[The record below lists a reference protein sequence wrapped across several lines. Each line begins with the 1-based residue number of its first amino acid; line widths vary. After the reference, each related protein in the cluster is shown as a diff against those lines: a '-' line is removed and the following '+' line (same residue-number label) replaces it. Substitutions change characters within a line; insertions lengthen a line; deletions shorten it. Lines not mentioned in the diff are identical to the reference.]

1 MNIVIPISVFDNR
14 SYYIICY
21 LIMKARTIYLVI
33 LILLL
38 SCTSKKD
45 SNIQATVDSLSL
57 YDNHPTLNVSEA
69 KHLQWVDSVLGV
81 KNVRLID
88 CRNGIYQYDDTR
100 FYWNRTF
107 DYFLVYPSS
116 FTHGKEPDLGDGNHF
131 VNEDS
136 TICLNVYATYFDV
149 FKDDYSLH
157 EWFDIMINSEVEQGN
172 RIVKKDITEHSYTIE
187 GNTKG
192 GRCFYSKAI
201 RKKAHERDIIVTV
214 KLGYTDSVKKQA
226 EEIIS
231 MNINRFPYNPLE

>member
-1 MNIVIPISVFDNR
+1 
-14 SYYIICY
+14 
-21 LIMKARTIYLVI
+21 MKLVTIYI
-33 LILLL
+33 LLLMLLL

-45 SNIQATVDSLSL
+45 SNIQATIASLSI
-57 YDNHPTLNVSEA
+57 YDNHPTLDISEA

-81 KNVRLID
+81 KGVKLID
-88 CRNGIYQYDDTR
+88 YRNRIYQYNDTR

-116 FTHGKEPDLGDGNHF
+116 FTHGKESDLGNGNHF

-157 EWFDIMINSEVEQGN
+157 EWFDIMIDTEVEQGN
-172 RIVKKDITEHSYTIE
+172 RIIKKDITDHSYTIE

-192 GRCFYSKAI
+192 GRCFFCKATC
-201 RKKAHERDIIVTV
+201 KKAYERDIIVTV
-214 KLGYTDSVKKQA
+214 KLEYMNFIKKQA

>member
-1 MNIVIPISVFDNR
+1 M
-14 SYYIICY
+14 
-21 LIMKARTIYLVI
+21 
-33 LILLL
+33 LLL

-45 SNIQATVDSLSL
+45 SNIQATIASLSI
-57 YDNHPTLNVSEA
+57 YDNHPTLDISEA

-116 FTHGKEPDLGDGNHF
+116 FTHGEESDLSNGNHF

-149 FKDDYSLH
+149 FKDDYSLR
-157 EWFDIMINSEVEQGN
+157 EWFDIMIDSEIEQGN
-172 RIVKKDITEHSYTIE
+172 RIVKKDITDHSCTIE

-192 GRCFYSKAI
+192 DRCFYSKAI

-214 KLGYTDSVKKQA
+214 KLEYTNSRRKEV
-226 EEIIS
+226 EEFVNLYIDK
-231 MNINRFPYNPLE
+231 L

>member
-1 MNIVIPISVFDNR
+1 M
-14 SYYIICY
+14 
-21 LIMKARTIYLVI
+21 IMKLVTIYI
-33 LILLL
+33 LLLMLLL

-45 SNIQATVDSLSL
+45 SNIQATIASLSI
-57 YDNHPTLNVSEA
+57 YDNHPTLDISEA
-69 KHLQWVDSVLGV
+69 KHLQWVDSVLRVKGV
-81 KNVRLID
+81 KLID
-88 CRNGIYQYDDTR
+88 YRNRIYQYDDTR

-107 DYFLVYPSS
+107 DYFLIYPSN
-116 FTHGKEPDLGDGNHF
+116 FTHGEESDLSNGNHF

-157 EWFDIMINSEVEQGN
+157 EWFDIMIDTEVEQGN
-172 RIVKKDITEHSYTIE
+172 RIIKKDITDHSYTIE

-192 GRCFYSKAI
+192 GRCFFCKATC
-201 RKKAHERDIIVTV
+201 KKAYERDIIVTV
-214 KLGYTDSVKKQA
+214 KLEYMNFIKKQA

>member
-1 MNIVIPISVFDNR
+1 M
-14 SYYIICY
+14 
-21 LIMKARTIYLVI
+21 
-33 LILLL
+33 LLL

-45 SNIQATVDSLSL
+45 SNIQATIDSLFI
-57 YDNHPTLNVSEA
+57 YDNHPTLEISEA

>member
-1 MNIVIPISVFDNR
+1 MWLLLIRKYLCIV
-14 SYYIICY
+14 
-21 LIMKARTIYLVI
+21 
-33 LILLL
+33 ILLL
-38 SCTSKKD
+38 CIGNKNTD
-45 SNIQATVDSLSL
+45 TLITDSLSI
-57 YDNHPTLNVSEA
+57 YDNHPTLKISEA

-81 KNVRLID
+81 KGVKLID

-116 FTHGKEPDLGDGNHF
+116 FTHGEESDLSNGNHF

-157 EWFDIMINSEVEQGN
+157 EWFDMMIDSEIEQGN
-172 RIVKKDITEHSYTIE
+172 RIVKKDITDHSYAIE

-192 GRCFYSKAI
+192 GRCFYSKATC
-201 RKKAHERDIIVTV
+201 KKSYERDIIVTV
-214 KLGYTDSVKKQA
+214 KLEYIDLRKKEVKVFSSNMLEA
-226 EEIIS
+226 
-231 MNINRFPYNPLE
+231 FPSNKFCK

>member
-1 MNIVIPISVFDNR
+1 MWLLLIRKYLCIV
-14 SYYIICY
+14 
-21 LIMKARTIYLVI
+21 
-33 LILLL
+33 ILLL
-38 SCTSKKD
+38 CIGNKNTD
-45 SNIQATVDSLSL
+45 TLITDSLSI
-57 YDNHPTLNVSEA
+57 YDNHPTLKISEA

-81 KNVRLID
+81 KGVKLID

-116 FTHGKEPDLGDGNHF
+116 FTHGEESDLSNGNHF

-157 EWFDIMINSEVEQGN
+157 EWFDMMIDSEIEQGN
-172 RIVKKDITEHSYTIE
+172 RIVKKDITDHSYAIE

-192 GRCFYSKAI
+192 GRCFYSKATC
-201 RKKAHERDIIVTV
+201 KKSYERDIIVTV
-214 KLGYTDSVKKQA
+214 KLEYTDSKK
-226 EEIIS
+226 EEARAIICLYNS
-231 MNINRFPYNPLE
+231 ISRSEERRVGKECRSRWSPYH

>member
-1 MNIVIPISVFDNR
+1 
-14 SYYIICY
+14 
-21 LIMKARTIYLVI
+21 MKARTIYLVI

-45 SNIQATVDSLSL
+45 SNIQATIDSLSI
-57 YDNHPTLNVSEA
+57 YDNHPTLDISEA

-81 KNVRLID
+81 KGMRLID
-88 CRNGIYQYDDTR
+88 YRNGIYQYNDTR

-116 FTHGKEPDLGDGNHF
+116 FTHGEESDLSNGNHF

-157 EWFDIMINSEVEQGN
+157 EWFDMMIDSEIEQGN
-172 RIVKKDITEHSYTIE
+172 RIVKKDITDHSYAIE

-192 GRCFYSKAI
+192 GRCFYSKAVH
-201 RKKAHERDIIVTV
+201 KKAYERDIIVTV
-214 KLGYTDSVKKQA
+214 KLKYTDSRRKEVEKLLP
-226 EEIIS
+226 
-231 MNINRFPYNPLE
+231 NILKYVSINKL